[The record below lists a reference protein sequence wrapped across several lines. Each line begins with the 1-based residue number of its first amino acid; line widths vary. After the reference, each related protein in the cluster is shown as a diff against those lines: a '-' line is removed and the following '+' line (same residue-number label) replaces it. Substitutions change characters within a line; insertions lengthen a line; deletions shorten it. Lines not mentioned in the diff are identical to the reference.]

1 MIIPAGDTTIT
12 ILVVTTPRSLIATAV
27 RFTRTVIGPGAAL
40 VARLISPNIP
50 VRHTHRITGA
60 AARHAHMLVPTAVV
74 PRASSDPVSSGKA
87 RRAAI
92 GGIMNQAG
100 VRPRMVLRIGVLL
113 PAHALPVAQVEPRP
127 VQIIPEVREV
137 LPPARV
143 VVVRREDRRRQ
154 AIKCRSHRH
163 RVNRSRLVQAP
174 VRPHR
179 LHAFSPRH
187 RADSRLRGNQV
198 AARCE
203 PCPPACQLHE
213 FPGAHRPRPLVA
225 ARQDA
230 AAVGDGL
237 VGGEANRADTNS
249 SLKQTE
255 GPDSLRFSLCQGRS
269 IILQKR
275 YILCRFPGS
284 FSLEGKI
291 GSRLSRSSKI

>member
-1 MIIPAGDTTIT
+1 MIILAGDTTIT
-12 ILVVTTPRSLIATAV
+12 IPVVTTPRSLIATAV
-27 RFTRTVIGPGAAL
+27 RFTRTAIGMGVAS
-40 VARLISPNIP
+40 VARLISPDVR

-60 AARHAHMLVPTAVV
+60 GIRHAPTLVPTVVV
-74 PRASSDPVSSGKA
+74 PRDSSDPVSSGKA

-92 GGIMNQAG
+92 GGMMNRAV
-100 VRPRMVLRIGVLL
+100 VRPRIVLRIGVLL
-113 PAHALPVAQVEPRP
+113 PAPTLPVVQVGRRP
-127 VQIIPEVREV
+127 VHIIPEVREV

-143 VVVRREDRRRQ
+143 VAVRREDHRRR

-163 RVNRSRLVQAP
+163 RANRPSLVQAS

-187 RADSRLRGNQV
+187 QADLRLPGNQV

-213 FPGAHRPRPLVA
+213 FPGVHRPRPLVA

>member
-1 MIIPAGDTTIT
+1 MIIPADDTTIA
-12 ILVVTTPRSLIATAV
+12 IPVVTTPRSLIATAA
-27 RFTRTVIGPGAAL
+27 RSTRTAIGTGAAS
-40 VARLISPNIP
+40 VARLISPDIR

-60 AARHAHMLVPTAVV
+60 GIRRAHTPVPTVVV
-74 PRASSDPVSSGKA
+74 PRDSSGKA

-92 GGIMNQAG
+92 GGMMNQAG
-100 VRPRMVLRIGVLL
+100 VRPRIGVLP
-113 PAHALPVAQVEPRP
+113 PAPTLPVAQVGLRP
-127 VQIIPEVREV
+127 IHIIPEVREV

-143 VVVRREDRRRQ
+143 VAVRREDHRRL

-163 RVNRSRLVQAP
+163 RANRPSLVQAS

-187 RADSRLRGNQV
+187 RADLRLPGNQV

-213 FPGAHRPRPLVA
+213 VPEAHRPRPLVA
-225 ARQDA
+225 AREEA

-237 VGGEANRADTNS
+237 VGGEANRADTNI

-255 GPDSLRFSLCQGRS
+255 GPDSLRFCVCPGRS
-269 IILQKR
+269 TIIQKR
-275 YILCRFPGS
+275 YILRRFLMR
-284 FSLEGKI
+284 FS
-291 GSRLSRSSKI
+291 S